1 MATRDASV
9 ALRTVARV
17 AAGRTAARARAGRA
31 LAALVLLLLA
41 LWPAR
46 PAGAGRPSA
55 DDNDPPL
62 PVVTETRLV
71 PLPPA
76 SQMLRPFSPGEELT
90 YAVKFG
96 PLRAGTAVLTVMG
109 YEWANGGLCYR
120 LRSTVR
126 TSGFFSNFFKVD
138 DMTESWF
145 DVDSL
150 FSRRYFRNINEGGYH
165 RLESVQ
171 VDARHGLAYY
181 FPRGDTARVDSYA
194 QDVLSVIYFARGLP
208 IDVGQSVMIPGHV
221 DRKNV
226 PFELR
231 VLKRET
237 VKVPAGN
244 FACGVVEPLLRSA
257 GLFKQEGRVTL
268 WVSDDAHRY
277 PVIVRSRVKV
287 GAITAV
293 LESIRPGNGAPPD
306 RTFGTVTPG
315 GGAPDSGAGP
325 R

>member
-1 MATRDASV
+1 MVTPVVRRSPH
-9 ALRTVARV
+9 R
-17 AAGRTAARARAGRA
+17 GPWSCA
-31 LAALVLLLLA
+31 LALVSRTLLA
-41 LWPAR
+41 LWLLLAS
-46 PAGAGRPSA
+46 ALGGSASVASGRSPE
-55 DDNDPPL
+55 DNDPPL

-71 PLPPA
+71 PLPPV
-76 SQMLRPFSPGEELT
+76 SEIWRPYSPGEELT

-120 LRSTVR
+120 IRSTVR
-126 TSGFFSNFFKVD
+126 SSGFFSNFFKVD

-171 VDARHGLAYY
+171 VDARRGLGFY
-181 FPRGDTARVDSYA
+181 FPRGDTVSVSPAS

-208 IDVGQSVMIPGHV
+208 LDVGQSVMIPGHV

-237 VKVPAGN
+237 VKVPAGT
-244 FACGVVEPLLRSA
+244 FTCGVVEPLLRSA

-287 GAITAV
+287 GAISAV
-293 LESIRPGNGAPPD
+293 LESIRPGTGA
-306 RTFGTVTPG
+306 T
-315 GGAPDSGAGP
+315 PDSLRYP
-325 R
+325 